1 MKADD
6 SLKLL
11 RTFWKSEI
19 VASRLYGFLAERYKD
34 DTRKES
40 IIELGKI
47 ELGHSNVW
55 GNIAKEV
62 YNVSFDVSMFL
73 KVDILLMKILALI
86 LPFTIFIHYMEHQ
99 ERHAILEYSKLLES
113 FKDEE
118 KISKMITNVIRQEIG
133 HEWQMMEQIAD
144 KESYILKAKE
154 AIHGMSA
161 GVLETVGLVIGLL
174 AVHTTTLIIGMT
186 GLIATIGG
194 MIAIMSISYISA
206 KGHYDLHEGRI
217 SELSVKREI
226 HPTVLREELI
236 NVLVEQGISAEAAK
250 NMMDAM
256 GGDVSILSKFLKA
269 IKSSGEAVVPRE
281 AVVTTSTFFV
291 MGTLPIL
298 IPFFVGVVWDS
309 DPVIPAIIAFVF
321 ALVIVSIAGLFIG
334 VLSGKKISAKVVH
347 NIVIITGTCTA
358 TYLVGLAARYFFG
371 IQAGH

>member
-1 MKADD
+1 
-6 SLKLL
+6 
-11 RTFWKSEI
+11 
-19 VASRLYGFLAERYKD
+19 
-34 DTRKES
+34 
-40 IIELGKI
+40 
-47 ELGHSNVW
+47 
-55 GNIAKEV
+55 
-62 YNVSFDVSMFL
+62 
-73 KVDILLMKILALI
+73 
-86 LPFTIFIHYMEHQ
+86 MEHQ